1 MTNKINNPLSLNN
14 VETMS
19 FFYDMGNGQDDITN
33 DVKEGNVFQYHIDKD
48 ELMFEEVKKLY
59 SDIKDEF
66 DTLTKKEVKKLRRDF
81 RQNRL
86 PKMVDYIKDKEKVG
100 YNMYELFGDEDWKT
114 YEHSILENCVE
125 RYKLNLQ
132 DPIQKEMYLEMMM
145 KTFRIIQNVVWG
157 MLLGVIPNDERNGT
171 QFVFGLGTKN

>member
-81 RQNRL
+81 RQNR
-86 PKMVDYIKDKEKVG
+86 I
-100 YNMYELFGDEDWKT
+100 
-114 YEHSILENCVE
+114 
-125 RYKLNLQ
+125 
-132 DPIQKEMYLEMMM
+132 
-145 KTFRIIQNVVWG
+145 
-157 MLLGVIPNDERNGT
+157 
-171 QFVFGLGTKN
+171 